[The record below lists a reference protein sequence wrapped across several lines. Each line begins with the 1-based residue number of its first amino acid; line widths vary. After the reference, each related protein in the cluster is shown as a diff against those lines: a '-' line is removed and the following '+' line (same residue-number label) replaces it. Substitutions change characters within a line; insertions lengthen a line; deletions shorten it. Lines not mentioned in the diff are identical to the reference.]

1 MKKILSMVLCVCLL
15 LGAAATAEE
24 EMSDGSFLLR
34 IWNRSGLEISYLRFD
49 FYTGDFL
56 SCMLAS
62 CPNEGEDF
70 YRAEY
75 AASPEELKELRIQC
89 SYGVSGLKPE
99 DAILELMAGKP
110 AEEHQEDAI
119 LELMAGK
126 PAEEH
131 PVVFPELA
139 PEGGQ
144 VYELELVS
152 DGEGG
157 LLLRAPEAD

>member
-15 LGAAATAEE
+15 LGTAATAEE

-75 AASPEELKELRIQC
+75 AASPEELKKLRIQC
-89 SYGVSGLKPE
+89 SYGVSDLKPE

-110 AEEHQEDAI
+110 AEEHLVQ
-119 LELMAGK
+119 L
-126 PAEEH
+126 
-131 PVVFPELA
+131 PELA
-139 PEGGQ
+139 PEGGR
-144 VYELELVS
+144 VYDLELVS

-157 LLLRAPEAD
+157 LLLQTPEAD

>member
-15 LGAAATAEE
+15 LSAAATAEE
-24 EMSDGSFLLR
+24 EGNDGSFLLKIR
-34 IWNRSGLEISYLRFD
+34 NRSGLEISYLRFD

-56 SCMLAS
+56 SCTTAS

-75 AASPEELKELRIQC
+75 AAPPEELKELRIQC
-89 SYGVSGLKPE
+89 AYGVSGLKP
-99 DAILELMAGKP
+99 
-110 AEEHQEDAI
+110 EDAI

-157 LLLRAPEAD
+157 LLLRAPEAG